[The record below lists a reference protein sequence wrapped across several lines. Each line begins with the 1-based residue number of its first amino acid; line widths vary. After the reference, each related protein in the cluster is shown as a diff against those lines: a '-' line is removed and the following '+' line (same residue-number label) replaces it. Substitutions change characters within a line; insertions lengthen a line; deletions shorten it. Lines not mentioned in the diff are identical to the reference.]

1 MWHSSLSEED
11 TIKHSA
17 DKPLLQVT
25 DLSKTY
31 VRSRWPFGAKV
42 HVKAL
47 DSVSFT
53 LEAGSS
59 IAFVGESGSGKS
71 TLGMCI
77 SRLLEADSGKVLMN
91 GTDLFSLSGT
101 SLREVR
107 SKLQLVFQDA
117 ATSFNPTFTAGQV
130 ICEPMVIR
138 AIGSRA
144 EQQQR
149 AIDLMER
156 VGLPVDSISR
166 SPMQFSGGQ
175 RQRLAI
181 ARALAADAEV
191 IILDEALSGLD
202 MSVQADIANLLL
214 TVQAERRLALI
225 YISHDMELAGYL
237 ADEIAVMSE
246 GRIVERGLSSRLLQR
261 PEHPQTQAL
270 INAMLSFE
278 SQT

>member
-149 AIDLMER
+149 AVDLMER